1 MEQTGTRQVIEI
13 YKLIYHLAKD
23 DDMSDVSL
31 SQDPCFLSEF
41 IIKLYTQIEEVEN
54 EVYVFFH
61 MITVVPILF
70 IYFDFRI

>member
-54 EVYVFFH
+54 E
-61 MITVVPILF
+61 M
-70 IYFDFRI
+70 